1 MSEQNQQQPQDNN
14 NEEGK
19 KEMNSSS
26 STTKGNTKKKSQ
38 LQAPD
43 DDDMYK
49 STSLYVGDLH
59 ESVNENILFQHF
71 NAVSPVGSVHV
82 CRNMVTRRS
91 LGYAYV
97 NFHTVNDSEKAMEM
111 LNYSP
116 INGRACRI
124 MWSNRNPGLRK
135 SNRGNIFIKNLDSSI
150 DNKMLHDTMS
160 EFGEIL
166 SCKIATFPGMFFF
179 SFFFLSILFVFHN
192 GFTVI
197 FFHI

>member
-1 MSEQNQQQPQDNN
+1 MSDQNQQQQSQDNN
-14 NEEGK
+14 NEEGAGK
-19 KEMNSSS
+19 KEMNSST
-26 STTKGNTKKKSQ
+26 TTKGNTTKKNNSK
-38 LQAPD
+38 LQVPD
-43 DDDMYK
+43 DDDIYK

-135 SNRGNIFIKNLDSSI
+135 SNRGNIFIKNLDGSI

-166 SCKIATFPGMFFF
+166 SCKIATFPGKKENRKI
-179 SFFFLSILFVFHN
+179 SFFIIFHN
-192 GFTVI
+192 NFFTS
-197 FFHI
+197 